1 MGEGWVVVND
11 LAQYDK
17 FKRWLQPGDGI
28 AFWGKRRNP
37 VSGLIQFFQR
47 GGPSHWATVS
57 QAIHANG
64 PIDVEIFQST
74 LVLGKIDGC
83 CRTPLADELA
93 GCWCATAY
101 PLAERYRKI
110 LDQEANL
117 AAFYAAIGRWTDTV
131 KYDLPGLF
139 REFLPA
145 LLNQSACTDKM
156 FCSAAGCRLLEEAG
170 VIMPG
175 LDYSGMTPNAMA
187 KLGLWSTQLALVG
200 HRGVVGFVPC
210 Q

>member
-1 MGEGWVVVND
+1 MVD
-11 LAQYDK
+11 LAQYNQVK
-17 FKRWLQPGDGI
+17 HLLQPGDGI
-28 AFWGKRRNP
+28 AFWGKRSNP
-37 VSGLIQFFQR
+37 VSGLIQFLTH

-64 PIDVEIFQST
+64 PADVEIFQST
-74 LVLGKIDGC
+74 LIPGKINGC
-83 CRTPLADELA
+83 CRTPLAEELA
-93 GCWCATAY
+93 NCWCATAY

-110 LDQEANL
+110 LNQTANL
-117 AAFYAAIGRWTDTV
+117 EAFYAAIGRWTDHV
-131 KYDLPGLF
+131 HYDLPGLF

-210 Q
+210 AF